1 MFSYMS
7 YLHPV
12 SAKLRQQTALS
23 SSSPNIQNGQI
34 TRKLTKKFF
43 RLSHPAEICERCLSC
58 ALISSGNCR
67 SLLYYFPFS
76 VSFIPDWQK
85 HKSDCFPN
93 PQNIHKYQPV
103 WVPQPI
109 PLFAPNGEV
118 IRLSAEVQ
126 FNWNTKVGW
135 SCYID
140 LNPVALNFVWAGW
153 IHITTSHRVCLQR
166 RRREWRDDKI
176 LTMFIEGSAKLW
188 KGSVRRIAM
197 IVARAEQ
204 TDEGYQQK
212 IERYQ
217 LIRQDT
223 KYMNRVAKWILRK
236 CTCKNA

>member
-126 FNWNTKVGW
+126 FNWNTKVMELVHW
-135 SCYID
+135 SKSCGFEFCMSRVDPHY
-140 LNPVALNFVWAGW
+140 NF
-153 IHITTSHRVCLQR
+153 TSCLSAAEKKRMKRWQNTDDVYWGVC
-166 RRREWRDDKI
+166 
-176 LTMFIEGSAKLW
+176 
-188 KGSVRRIAM
+188 
-197 IVARAEQ
+197 
-204 TDEGYQQK
+204 
-212 IERYQ
+212 
-217 LIRQDT
+217 
-223 KYMNRVAKWILRK
+223 
-236 CTCKNA
+236 